1 MKTSAATAEV
11 KYSYACRSVARKVP
25 VALGVAFVIYG
36 VVGAVVAPPI
46 VKHAI
51 ASRLSEKL
59 GRPVQVDRVSVNP
72 YTLEAS
78 VDGLRVL
85 EPDGR
90 NVFASFD
97 HLDIDGSVRSLAR
110 LAPVADSVT
119 LDGLK
124 VNLVRDKATHYNF
137 SDILVRLSQSAKPG
151 KKEKDEEPRFSL
163 SNIRITRASLAFD
176 DRPNGARHEVK
187 DIDVAIP
194 FVSNLPSHL
203 KEYVQPR
210 FFARVNGAPLA
221 IRGETLPF
229 ERSLRTRVTL
239 RLDGFDIKRYAAYSP
254 SPLPVEVRSGK
265 LAGDVQVRFAE
276 AGGSDPAIE
285 LSGSLSLADLE
296 VATPSGESARAG
308 KIEAHIASLQPLAG
322 TGNVDAVQA
331 NDLQVGPAAWRVGFA
346 QARGIGLD
354 LHAKKISVGAVEAR
368 DGVVALHRTR
378 EGIEMPI
385 KISAP
390 AEPAT
395 EHSSPWH
402 IEVASAGLDA
412 ITLSL
417 ADDAVKPSAKH
428 SAVIDHLQ
436 ASGLSNAAGAKS
448 AVQASIALEHGGVVE
463 VRSDVSLDPFAVD
476 AQLDARR
483 VDLVPFRPYVS
494 QFQTVALKSGRAS
507 AKGRLQVSDAK
518 ALKIA
523 YEGTAQ
529 VSKLAT
535 FDTVN
540 DEDLLNWEDVRA
552 QGLRVRWAPDAPLDL
567 VAGEIAVDR
576 AYSRV
581 VVTPEGKINLQTLK
595 LATPGDP
602 TPEPQSPDSVRPRN
616 VRIERIVFK
625 ESRLNFTDHFIK
637 PNYTADVGGLAGSVT
652 GLSSQ
657 PEARAR
663 VELRGSYDKSAPVV
677 ITGTVNPLRGDLF
690 LDVAAKGSDI
700 ALPRLSAYSMRYAGY
715 PIKEGKL
722 TLDVKYH
729 VEDGKLDG
737 RNNIVLDQLVFG
749 DKVESPDAT
758 TLPVLFAVNLLKDA
772 NGRINLELP
781 IKGSLEDPQFDLGAV
796 IGTVVSNLLKKAV
809 TAPFQLLAAAFGGGG
824 NGGSPPGAASGHGA
838 DDLAFVAF
846 EPGRTQPSDAEQAKL
861 DRISKA
867 LLDRPALKLEMAA
880 RFDPERD
887 LAALQTAVQGPVN
900 EEELRALAQKRAAW
914 VRSYLV
920 AKATLP
926 EDRVLVA
933 SADLASKEQATHV
946 SRVDFTLK

>member
-1 MKTSAATAEV
+1 MKPAAATTQVKTSYT
-11 KYSYACRSVARKVP
+11 RGSVARKVL
-25 VALGVAFVIYG
+25 VALGIVFIVYG
-36 VVGAVVAPPI
+36 AVGALLAPPI
-46 VKHAI
+46 ARRVI
-51 ASRLSEKL
+51 ASQLSQKL
-59 GRPVQVDRVSVNP
+59 GRPVQVDAVSVNP
-72 YTLEAS
+72 YTLEAT

-90 NVFASFD
+90 SVFASLD
-97 HLDIDGSVRSLAR
+97 KLDIDGSVRSLAHF
-110 LAPVADSVT
+110 APVADAVT
-119 LDGLK
+119 LDGLR
-124 VNLVRDKATHYNF
+124 VNLVRDSATHYNF
-137 SDILVRLSQSAKPG
+137 SDILARLAKSPQPDKR
-151 KKEKDEEPRFSL
+151 KKDDEPRFSL
-163 SNIRITRASLAFD
+163 SNIRLTRASVAFD

-210 FFARVNGAPLA
+210 FFAKVNGAPLT

-265 LAGDVQVRFAE
+265 LGGDIQVRFAE

-285 LSGSLSLADLE
+285 VSGNLLLADLE
-296 VATPSGESARAG
+296 VATPSGDSAQAG
-308 KIEAHIASLQPLAG
+308 KIEVRIASLQPLAG
-322 TGNVDAVQA
+322 TGKIDLVQA
-331 NDLQVGPAAWRVGFA
+331 NDVRVGAAPWRLGFA
-346 QARGIGLD
+346 QARGIALD
-354 LHAKKISVGAVEAR
+354 LHAKRVSVAAVEAR
-368 DGVVALHRTR
+368 DGVLALHRTR
-378 EGIEMPI
+378 DGGIEMPV
-385 KISAP
+385 KVSAP
-390 AEPAT
+390 AATAEPSA
-395 EHSSPWH
+395 PWH
-402 IEVASAGLDA
+402 IEVAQSTLDA

-417 ADDAVKPSAKH
+417 ADDAVKPAATH
-428 SAVIDHLQ
+428 AAVINHLE
-436 ASGLSNAAGAKS
+436 ASGLSNAPGAKS
-448 AVQASIALEHGGVVE
+448 VVQASIALEHGGMVE
-463 VRSDVSLDPFAVD
+463 VRSDVSLDPLSVD

-494 QFQTVALKSGRAS
+494 QFQTVALKGGRAS
-507 AKGRLQVSDAK
+507 AKGHLRVSDDRE
-518 ALKIA
+518 LKIA
-523 YEGTAQ
+523 YEGSAE
-529 VSKLAT
+529 VSRLVT

-540 DEDLLNWEDVRA
+540 SEDLLNWDSVRA

-567 VAGEIAVDR
+567 VAQEIAVDR

-595 LATPGDP
+595 LATPEDP
-602 TPEPQSPDSVRPRN
+602 TPEPQSPETVRPRN
-616 VRIERIVFK
+616 VRIERVVFND
-625 ESRLNFTDHFIK
+625 SRLNFTDHFIK
-637 PNYTADVGGLAGSVT
+637 PNYTADVGELSGSVT

-663 VELRGSYDKSAPVV
+663 VDLKGRYDKSSPVV
-677 ITGTVNPLRGDLF
+677 IVGTVNPLRGDLF
-690 LDVAAKGSDI
+690 LDIAAKGSDI

-715 PIKEGKL
+715 PIKDGKL

-749 DKVESPDAT
+749 DKVESPEAT

-809 TAPFQLLAAAFGGGG
+809 TAPFQLLAAALGGGG
-824 NGGSPPGAASGHGA
+824 GSSQGAAPGKAS
-838 DDLAFVAF
+838 DDLAYVAF
-846 EPGRTQPSDAEQAKL
+846 EPGRAEPAEAEQAKL

-880 RFDPERD
+880 SFDPEQD
-887 LAALQTAVQGPVN
+887 LAAMQAAAQGPVN
-900 EEELRALAQKRAAW
+900 EDELRALARKRADW

-920 AKATLP
+920 SKARLP

-933 SADLASKEQATHV
+933 GADLASKDAAAHV
-946 SRVDFTLK
+946 SRVEFTLK